1 MKKKTVDSSMAE
13 AWSVDGQVYYVDGF
27 AYMIKPVWVSGE
39 LKLMKSVRIGKRKDI
54 IKEHP
59 IK

>member
-1 MKKKTVDSSMAE
+1 MKRQTVDSSMAQD
-13 AWSVDGQVYYVDGF
+13 WSLDGQVYYVDAQ

-39 LKLMKSVRIGKRKDI
+39 LKLLKSVHIGKREDI

>member
-1 MKKKTVDSSMAE
+1 MKRQIVDSSMAQD
-13 AWSVDGQVYYVDGF
+13 WSVDGQVYYVDGF
-27 AYMIKPVWVSGE
+27 AYEIKLVWVSGE
-39 LKLMKSVRIGKRKDI
+39 LKLLKSSRIGKRKDI